1 MSDKRKVS
9 VRKHRHVITYTE
21 FWHTSYCLL
30 EKGQKNTEGS
40 FHQFMA
46 SLVFTAFSFE
56 AYLNHIGPKI
66 FQCWDSLDRLG
77 PKEKLAIIAEKLG
90 MEVDYGKRPWGI
102 LKELFGFR
110 NDIAHGKSRKV
121 DEDKVVPIAKYDEHM
136 RVFTKTDWERF
147 CTRQNAERAR
157 KDVEAIVEALHNAAG
172 IKDEFTFASGQQEA
186 LASLIDEKP

>member
-1 MSDKRKVS
+1 MSDKRKVN
-9 VRKHRHVITYTE
+9 VRKSRNVITYTE

-30 EKGQKNTEGS
+30 EKGQKNAEGS

-66 FQCWDSLDRLG
+66 FRCWDCLDRLG
-77 PKEKLAIIAEKLG
+77 PKEKLAIIAEKIGL
-90 MEVDYGKRPWGI
+90 EVDYGKRPWGI

-121 DEDKVVPIAKYDEHM
+121 DEDKVVPIVKYDEHM
-136 RVFTKTDWERF
+136 RAFAKTDWERF

-157 KDVEAIVEALHNAAG
+157 NDVEAMVEALHNAAG
-172 IKDEFTFASGQQEA
+172 IKDEFAFVSGMQEA
-186 LASLIDEKP
+186 FASLIDEKP